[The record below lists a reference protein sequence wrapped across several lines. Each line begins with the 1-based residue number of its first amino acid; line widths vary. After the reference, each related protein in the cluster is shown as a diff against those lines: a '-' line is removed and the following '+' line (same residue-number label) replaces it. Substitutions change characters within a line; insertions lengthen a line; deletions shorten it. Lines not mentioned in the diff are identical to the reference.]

1 MDTSIDINFKVTA
14 AQKAKIHSRAF
25 ENGFDD
31 LSAYLKVAALRTQE
45 FKLTTEEP
53 STSEASIEIGFSA
66 TQAQIEKIE
75 ENMKNSNCE
84 DLTTYL
90 RYVSLHALVT
100 AVIEVRSTGGLDD
113 MLKRIAESRK
123 PRNPKRLF

>member
-1 MDTSIDINFKVTA
+1 MDTSISINFKVSP
-14 AQKAKIHSRAF
+14 AQKQSIDSRAF

-31 LSAYLKVAALRTQE
+31 ISAYIKVAALKTQE
-45 FKLTTEEP
+45 FQLTTAGAE
-53 STSEASIEIGFSA
+53 TGEASIELGFKA

-90 RYVSLHALVT
+90 RYVALHAVMT
-100 AVIEVRSTGGLDD
+100 AVIEVRSTGALDD
-113 MLKRIAESRK
+113 MLKRISQSRK
-123 PRNPKRLF
+123 AKN

>member
-14 AQKAKIHSRAF
+14 LQKENIESRAF

-31 LSAYLKVAALRTQE
+31 ISSYIKVAALKTQE
-45 FKLTTEEP
+45 FKRNSAEEAIG
-53 STSEASIEIGFSA
+53 EASITLGFKA

-75 ENMKNSNCE
+75 ENIQKSDCE
-84 DLTTYL
+84 DLTSYL
-90 RYVSLHALVT
+90 LHVSQHAVMS

-113 MLKRIAESRK
+113 MLSRITKA
-123 PRNPKRLF
+123 RNLKSL

>member
-45 FKLTTEEP
+45 FKLTTEEA

-84 DLTTYL
+84 DLSTYL
-90 RYVSLHALVT
+90 TYVALHALVT

-113 MLKRIAESRK
+113 MLKRIADSRK

>member
-1 MDTSIDINFKVTA
+1 MDTSISINFKVSP
-14 AQKAKIHSRAF
+14 AQKQSIDSRAF

-31 LSAYLKVAALRTQE
+31 ISAYIKVAALKTQE
-45 FKLTTEEP
+45 FKLTT
-53 STSEASIEIGFSA
+53 TGTATGEASIELGFKA

-90 RYVSLHALVT
+90 QYVALHAVMT
-100 AVIEVRSTGGLDD
+100 AVIEVRSTGALDD
-113 MLKRIAESRK
+113 MLKRIADSRK
-123 PRNPKRLF
+123 H

>member
-1 MDTSIDINFKVTA
+1 MDTSISINFKVSP
-14 AQKAKIHSRAF
+14 AQKQSIDSRAF

-31 LSAYLKVAALRTQE
+31 ISAYIKVAALKTQE
-45 FKLTTEEP
+45 FQLTTAGAE
-53 STSEASIEIGFSA
+53 TGEASIELGFKA

-90 RYVSLHALVT
+90 QYVALHAVMT
-100 AVIEVRSTGGLDD
+100 AVIEVRSTGALDD
-113 MLKRIAESRK
+113 MLKRISQSRK
-123 PRNPKRLF
+123 AKN